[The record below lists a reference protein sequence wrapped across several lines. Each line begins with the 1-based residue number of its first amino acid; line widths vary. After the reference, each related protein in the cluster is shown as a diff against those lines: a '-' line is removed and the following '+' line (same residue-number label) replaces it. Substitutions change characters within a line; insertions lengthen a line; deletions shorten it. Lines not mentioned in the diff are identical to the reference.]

1 MSVLDCSFPYDSYAA
16 PESRLLDEASTH
28 SLAQGDKAYITYP
41 FDTEEGV
48 TLQYQVEEGA
58 LNVFG
63 SFSVRNP
70 TQSTA
75 DFAFTA
81 NLKTTYYFV
90 SPDKYDE
97 ATGKL
102 STGRSAR
109 QVQSIPG
116 NATASNVTLFTTVS
130 GLNDIN
136 DFTITTVLG
145 EASGTN
151 GKQ

>member
-1 MSVLDCSFPYDSYAA
+1 MTVPFHLIGIYTA
-16 PESRLLDEASTH
+16 PESRQLDEASTH

-75 DFAFTA
+75 DFAFPA
-81 NLKTTYYFV
+81 NLKTTYYYV

-97 ATGKL
+97 ATG
-102 STGRSAR
+102 R
-109 QVQSIPG
+109 QSNVRPAHQIQSIPG
-116 NATASNVTLFTTVS
+116 NATTLFTAVS

-136 DFTITTVLG
+136 NFTITTVLG
-145 EASGTN
+145 DASGTM
-151 GKQ
+151 GEQ